1 MTVLRCESLREATR
15 GGPGDL
21 REEILKVLEEEGE
34 WEVTP
39 GIARTK
45 HRCGNAPRR
54 SVGTGIGS
62 TNVYARDATQS
73 SSIPGVG
80 GT

>member
-1 MTVLRCESLREATR
+1 MAVLRCESLSEATR
-15 GGPGDL
+15 GSPRDL
-21 REEILKVLEEEGE
+21 REEILKVSEEEGE
-34 WEVTP
+34 REVTL

-62 TNVYARDATQS
+62 TKEYARDATLS
-73 SSIPGVG
+73 SSVPG
-80 GT
+80 